1 MTEPLAAPLTLGAHH
16 VGLAVPD
23 LDTAR
28 DFFREGLG
36 FELVAEKAD
45 YPAAFLSDGT
55 TLITLWQ
62 VEDPDTAR
70 PFDRR
75 RNVGLHHLALA
86 VADHDALAAVH
97 ERVKAYPGTA
107 IEFAPGPMGPGASAS
122 HMICAI
128 PGGIRIEFAT
138 PFA

>member
-1 MTEPLAAPLTLGAHH
+1 MTQALTRGAHH

-23 LDTAR
+23 LEAAKG
-28 DFFREGLG
+28 FFQDCLG
-36 FELVAEKAD
+36 YEQIAESPD
-45 YPAAFLSDGT
+45 YPAAFVSDGT

-62 VEDPDTAR
+62 VEDPATAT

-86 VADHDALAAVH
+86 VADDDALAQVH
-97 ERVKAYPGTA
+97 DRVKAHPGTA
-107 IEFAPGPMGPGASAS
+107 IEFAPGPMGPGAGAN
-122 HMICAI
+122 HMICTI
-128 PGGIRIEFAT
+128 PGGIRVEFAT